1 MDVEV
6 VAHVDLCRQVLPDPI
21 QLLGQFQHPGFGL
34 HQFFFELHDG
44 PVGIGIVLGRGLF
57 DQVGDTDVAGHAHDR
72 VDAFAC
78 GSTLPDTGGVVSVQ
92 SQGDAAAQ

>member
-6 VAHVDLCRQVLPDPI
+6 VAHVDLCWQVLPDSI
-21 QLLGQFQHPGFGL
+21 QLLGQFQHSDLGL
-34 HQFFFELHDG
+34 RQFFFELHDG

-78 GSTLPDTGGVVSVQ
+78 GSTLPDTGGVVGVQ
-92 SQGDAAAQ
+92 GEGDTAAQ